1 MRKLIFSTLIAM
13 PLLAGAAFA
22 ASDSGTVSDVNIYTG
37 IVRLSDGATYYMPNR
52 SALNRIREGDVVR
65 IQYDREGGS
74 RVARDIERTGRSAGT
89 VVTPTRAPGVRNN
102 FGNNDDMCEPTAND
116 RNPCYNI
123 GGQ

>member
-1 MRKLIFSTLIAM
+1 MRKLIISTLIAI

-22 ASDSGTVSDVNIYTG
+22 ASDSGTVSYVNAYTG
-37 IVRLSDGATYYMPNR
+37 TVRLSDGATYYMPNR
-52 SALNRIREGDVVR
+52 IGLSGLRAGDVVR

-74 RVARDIERTGRSAGT
+74 RIARDVERTGRSANT
-89 VVTPTRAPGVRNN
+89 VVTPARGAGVNNN
-102 FGNNDDMCEPTAND
+102 FTVNSKMCEPTASD